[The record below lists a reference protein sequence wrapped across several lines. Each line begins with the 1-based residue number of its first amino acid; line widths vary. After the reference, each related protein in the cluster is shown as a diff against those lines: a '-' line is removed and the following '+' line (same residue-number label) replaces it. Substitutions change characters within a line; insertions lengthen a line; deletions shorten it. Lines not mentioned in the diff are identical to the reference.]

1 MSEKGYNETNRN
13 HGTCESYGTYETH
26 GTNKAYGTY
35 GLPQRKPLEPKPFL
49 PKKGNYRNLLVYKKA
64 ECLYDITF
72 YFAHHYFVPSKDRTV
87 DQVVQAA
94 RSGKQNI
101 AEGSAAA
108 STSSE
113 TEMKLYGVA
122 RASMKEVLED

>member
-1 MSEKGYNETNRN
+1 MRRMRTMGPMRPMGLMGLMGLISLMGLMGSPSE
-13 HGTCESYGTYETH
+13 
-26 GTNKAYGTY
+26 
-35 GLPQRKPLEPKPFL
+35 LLEPKPFL
-49 PKKGNYRNLLVYKKA
+49 PKKGNYRKLLVYKKA

-108 STSSE
+108 SPHR
-113 TEMKLYGVA
+113 KQ
-122 RASMKEVLED
+122 R